1 MCKSIRITRGC
12 QNMGSVSLDAKS
24 YQHIDMSDPE
34 QMPGRCIR
42 ESQSMRCL
50 APASFLT
57 EGVRGLTEGNNTLI
71 VLGKLYNCFRPYKA
85 EAEDIGDP

>member
-1 MCKSIRITRGC
+1 MCKSIRIKRGC